1 MNRARN
7 YALWEYEK
15 FICERP
21 IKDLAKQIGCPINT
35 LYSARRNE
43 GLISNRYQVTEGKS
57 YPPKP
62 YPWETE
68 DNTTY
73 ALWGADR
80 KLVGCFPFE
89 EIVKM
94 TGIPPGR
101 LRSYVKTNSWVDS
114 TWFISQDE
122 NTPPQRPPRRMAV
135 YQIWEDGEILAE
147 GSAVELNRRFG
158 YKHNRLYDCANYG
171 YKLDGKYEVSKN
183 GEPPVDRTKMP
194 DRSHEARKR
203 SAEKTRCNKASLT
216 SHTGGRGGSPGHPVP
231 FDRMKPLSQDVYLA
245 RQAGMSYGQY
255 KGQTYKPMCKTDRM
269 KDGLLE
275 RTEEKK

>member
-7 YALWEYEK
+7 YALWEYGK

-57 YPPKP
+57 YPPNP
-62 YPWETE
+62 YRWKAEG
-68 DNTTY
+68 NTTY

-135 YQIWEDGEILAE
+135 YQIWESGEIIAE

-183 GEPPVDRTKMP
+183 GEPPVDRTKLA
-194 DRSHEARKR
+194 DRSHKARKKNR
-203 SAEKTRCNKASLT
+203 VVIKA
-216 SHTGGRGGSPGHPVP
+216 GRRGGSPGCPVP
-231 FDRMKPLSQDVYLA
+231 FDKMKPLSQDVYLA

-255 KGQTYKPMCKTDRM
+255 KGQTYKPMRKIDRM
-269 KDGLLE
+269 QDGLLE
-275 RTEEKK
+275 CAQDTEQKR